1 MLPRNNSIHSFK
13 YILTLNCYLDLPQL
27 TTLSIGNS
35 AFEKTSTLIIES
47 RWSKVGLWIDL
58 PSFNSFSLLRNA
70 FKFTEDVYLKNT
82 PFTDGHI
89 TIQKKDTSF
98 TKVTSTSI
106 VSDKGKIKKGEWFV
120 VSTRLKKCIL
130 QGMCY

>member
-1 MLPRNNSIHSFK
+1 MFPWNNSIHSFK

-35 AFEKTSTLIIES
+35 AFEQTSTLIIES
-47 RWSKVGLWIDL
+47 RWSKVRSWIDL
-58 PSFNSFSLLRNA
+58 PSFDSFSLLRNA
-70 FKFTEDVYLKNT
+70 FKLTEHIYLKDT
-82 PFTDGHI
+82 PFTYGHI

-130 QGMCY
+130 QGICY